1 MAENDLKLDESVF
14 RFLFTSPAYFVGECS
29 GEGFYLTPAFQS
41 FGRRRN
47 RFDPSTDGSTFV
59 LAVRAEPSTRES
71 VRLETYEW
79 VGEEAS
85 ALLGAFYGKLIQ
97 NLGHIQCGNIST
109 VPTGVRSHITDKER
123 TPFNSQPRKPDGPA

>member
-85 ALLGAFYGKLIQ
+85 AIGGLLRQTNSEPGPHPVRK
-97 NLGHIQCGNIST
+97 HIDRADWGSLAHN
-109 VPTGVRSHITDKER
+109 
-123 TPFNSQPRKPDGPA
+123 